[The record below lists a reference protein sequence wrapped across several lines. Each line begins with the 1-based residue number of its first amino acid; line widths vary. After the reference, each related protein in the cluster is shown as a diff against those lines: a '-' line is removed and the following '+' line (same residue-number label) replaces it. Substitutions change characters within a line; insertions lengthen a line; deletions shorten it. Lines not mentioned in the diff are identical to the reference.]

1 MPAETPLDAPT
12 PQPKILNAA
21 VVVAALGYFV
31 DIYDLL
37 LFGFVRVKSL
47 TDLGFSGQD
56 LTDKGLSLQ
65 NWQMGGMLIG
75 GILWGVLG
83 DKLGRVRV
91 LYFSIA
97 LYSIANLLNV
107 LVGLRGENDLYY
119 FIVNIGLGNDYVN
132 YAFCRLIAGIG
143 LAGELG
149 AGITLVSEILPKNKR
164 GIGTMIIA
172 SIGLSGAL
180 LAWVIEHFFEW
191 RTCYFIGGGL
201 GILLFVIR
209 VSVAESGIFRNIQ
222 TQAHISRGNFFAL
235 FNHRDR
241 FARFLRC
248 IFIGTTTWFVVGI
261 LVMLAPEFGRAKG
274 LGGISAPNAIA
285 ICYSGLILGDLASGA
300 LSQLMRS
307 RVKVMAL
314 FLVLDLVAIF
324 AYLALPFSSPAM
336 FYASHFLLGFSVGFW
351 VIFVT
356 IGAEQFGTNLRSTV
370 ATSVPN
376 FARGMQVPINES
388 FKYLKSAAVTGS
400 VITAGYIVG
409 AICLLVAFLALWGMK
424 ETFDR
429 DLDYVEEI

>member
-1 MPAETPLDAPT
+1 MTESTPSVKL
-12 PQPKILNAA
+12 LNAA

-47 TDLGFSGQD
+47 TELGFSGQE

-65 NWQMGGMLIG
+65 NWQMFGMLVG

-83 DKLGRVRV
+83 DKRGRVRV

-97 LYSIANLLNV
+97 LYSIANIFN
-107 LVGLRGENDLYY
+107 GFATGYTD
-119 FIVNIGLGNDYVN
+119 
-132 YAFCRLIAGIG
+132 YAFYRFIAGIG

-149 AGITLVSEILPKNKR
+149 AGITLVAEVLPKHKR
-164 GIGTMIIA
+164 GLGTMLVA

-180 LAWVIEHFFEW
+180 LAWVIEHNFGW
-191 RTCYFIGGGL
+191 RDCYFIGGGL
-201 GILLFVIR
+201 GVLLLVLR
-209 VSVAESGIFRNIQ
+209 VSVSESGIFKQ
-222 TQAHISRGNFFAL
+222 VQQQPHISRGNFFAL
-235 FNHRDR
+235 FTSWDR
-241 FARFLRC
+241 LSRFLRC
-248 IFIGTTTWFVVGI
+248 IFIGTSTWFVIGV
-261 LVMLAPEFGRAKG
+261 LVFFSPEFGKAKG
-274 LGGISAPNAIA
+274 LEGILASNAIA
-285 ICYSGLILGDLASGA
+285 IAYIGLILGDLASGL
-300 LSQLMRS
+300 LSQLLRS
-307 RVKVMAL
+307 RVKVMAI
-314 FLVLDLVAIF
+314 FLSLDVLAVL
-324 AYLALPFSSPAM
+324 AYLALPFSSPTM
-336 FYASHFLLGFSVGFW
+336 FYVSHFILGFSVGFW

-388 FKYLKSAAVTGS
+388 FKYLKGAAVTGS

-409 AICLLVAFLALWGMK
+409 AVCLGIAFIALWGMK

-429 DLDYVEEI
+429 DLDYVEDI

>member
-1 MPAETPLDAPT
+1 MQTENVNQTSSH
-12 PQPKILNAA
+12 KILNAA
-21 VVVAALGYFV
+21 VIVAALGYFV

-97 LYSIANLLNV
+97 LYSIANILN
-107 LVGLRGENDLYY
+107 GFATGYGD
-119 FIVNIGLGNDYVN
+119 
-132 YAFCRLIAGIG
+132 YAFYRLIAGIG

-149 AGITLVSEILPKNKR
+149 AGITLVSEVLPKNKR
-164 GIGTMIIA
+164 GIGTMLVA

-209 VSVAESGIFRNIQ
+209 VSVAESGIFRNVQ
-222 TQAHISRGNFFAL
+222 SQSHISRGNFFAL
-235 FNHRDR
+235 FNNRER
-241 FARFLRC
+241 FTRFLRC
-248 IFIGTTTWFVVGI
+248 IFIGTSTWFVVGI
-261 LVMLAPEFGRAKG
+261 LVMLAPEFGKAKG
-274 LGGISAPNAIA
+274 LEGISAPNAIA
-285 ICYSGLILGDLASGA
+285 ICYSGLILGDLASGL
-300 LSQLMRS
+300 LSQLLRS

-314 FLVLDLVAIF
+314 FLALDVVAVL

-409 AICLLVAFLALWGMK
+409 AVCLGVAFIALWGMK

-429 DLDYVEEI
+429 DLDYVEDV

>member
-1 MPAETPLDAPT
+1 MNEKISPS
-12 PQPKILNAA
+12 QPIKILNAA
-21 VVVAALGYFV
+21 VIVAALGYFV

-47 TDLGFSGQD
+47 TDLGFSGQE

-97 LYSIANLLNV
+97 LYSIANILN
-107 LVGLRGENDLYY
+107 GFATGYGD
-119 FIVNIGLGNDYVN
+119 
-132 YAFCRLIAGIG
+132 YAFYRLIAGIG

-149 AGITLVSEILPKNKR
+149 AGITLVSEVLPKNKR
-164 GIGTMIIA
+164 GIGTMLVA

-180 LAWVIEHFFEW
+180 LAWIIEYFFEW

-201 GILLFVIR
+201 GVLLLIVRIS
-209 VSVAESGIFRNIQ
+209 VSESGIFRNVQAQ
-222 TQAHISRGNFFAL
+222 THISRGNFFAL
-235 FNHRDR
+235 FNNWER
-241 FARFLRC
+241 FTRFLRC

-261 LVMLAPEFGRAKG
+261 LVMLAPEFGKVKG
-274 LGGISAPNAIA
+274 LEGITAPNAIA
-285 ICYSGLILGDLASGA
+285 ICYSGLILGDLVSGL

-314 FLVLDLVAIF
+314 FLALDLVAIL

-409 AICLLVAFLALWGMK
+409 AACLGIAFLALWGMK
-424 ETFDR
+424 DTFDR
-429 DLDYVEEI
+429 DMDYVEEI